1 MCSSDLVEQRQIVR
15 HPDVAGIRQ
24 LDHPGLAQHGDLA
37 ADGLDGQA
45 QIVGD
50 RLAGQRQLEAE
61 PVARGLVLQ
70 RRGAPTPSTS
80 D

>member
-1 MCSSDLVEQRQIVR
+1 MAGAGATELDDAGFLQR
-15 HPDVAGIRQ
+15 
-24 LDHPGLAQHGDLA
+24 GDLA